1 MSRAIRQKTKPP
13 KSLPS
18 YFNDCVE
25 QAQNQRTSSCLS
37 LTIAPLIAMRKS
49 MSAIKSQSATSK
61 GRRPPSHPGGDRI
74 SQIFN
79 QTPAQT
85 GSWVMSIA
93 RVGRR
98 SCRDEPKSCA
108 NSVALTDRTFAET
121 SRGGDTSPYPVFSCP
136 PAFDFKSAMI
146 IGPSEN
152 SDCSVRRVRL
162 RR

>member
-1 MSRAIRQKTKPP
+1 MPVPDNRAV
-13 KSLPS
+13 
-18 YFNDCVE
+18 DCDAKIDVG
-25 QAQNQRTSSCLS
+25 NQ
-37 LTIAPLIAMRKS
+37 IAECYLKE
-49 MSAIKSQSATSK
+49 ATTAFTFL
-61 GRRPPSHPGGDRI
+61 RDRI

-85 GSWVMSIA
+85 GFWVMSIA
-93 RVGRR
+93 RVEDGP
-98 SCRDEPKSCA
+98 SRDETKSCA

-121 SRGGDTSPYPVFSCP
+121 SHGGDTSPYPVFSCP